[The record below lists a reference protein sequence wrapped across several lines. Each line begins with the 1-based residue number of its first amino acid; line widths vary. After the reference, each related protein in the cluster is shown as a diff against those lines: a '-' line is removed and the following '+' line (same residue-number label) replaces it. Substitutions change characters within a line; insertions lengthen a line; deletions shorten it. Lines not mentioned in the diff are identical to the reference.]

1 MFDGLWTS
9 LNLIVD
15 FLCQENFEGALILS
29 IAVPIPFGKGSN
41 SRDLRHLESLSSST
55 CAEEVSQAW
64 ARALIWWVSANVRN
78 GGVSHLKT
86 TPTMN
91 SWEILEIPGKYHTL
105 HSCFRTSGHQHTFAQ
120 QLPGA
125 KQGRGLGNLD
135 IPRTGPATPSQS
147 FGFLGRA
154 FRREDFHRFCFWIRL
169 FKRCFEVWW
178 NSMKF
183 LSLAQNWTTKVSEGS

>member
-1 MFDGLWTS
+1 M
-9 LNLIVD
+9 
-15 FLCQENFEGALILS
+15 
-29 IAVPIPFGKGSN
+29 
-41 SRDLRHLESLSSST
+41 
-55 CAEEVSQAW
+55 
-64 ARALIWWVSANVRN
+64 ALIWWVSANVRN

-154 FRREDFHRFCFWIRL
+154 FRREDFHRFCSWMIRL

-178 NSMKF
+178 NLMKF
-183 LSLAQNWTTKVSEGS
+183 LILAQKLDHKSKLRIAKVFQECAVQNRSQHLTASHSHFSHP